1 MRKPELTISDSKAR
15 AIADLDRARLGLV
28 HHSARASDQLSPAS
42 ILSRNL
48 AKHRTA
54 WIVGAA
60 VLGVAAVRFTFS
72 SRTPKNDRDNF
83 QKSGRKAWLFRLIRG
98 PLLAAGQKAL
108 LNYASTHLQNH
119 FAQHSQPHPSEESQ
133 P

>member
-1 MRKPELTISDSKAR
+1 MRAPELTIHESKAR
-15 AIADLDRARLGLV
+15 AVADLTRARLALV
-28 HHSARASDQLSPAS
+28 HYSARASDQLSPVS
-42 ILSRNL
+42 ILSRSV
-48 AKHRTA
+48 AKHRVA
-54 WIVGAA
+54 WIAGA
-60 VLGVAAVRFTFS
+60 VILGVAAMRFTFS
-72 SRTPKNDRDNF
+72 SRAPKNDRDNF

-119 FAQHSQPHPSEESQ
+119 FAQQSQANPPEESQ